1 MTRPVPARRLSS
13 KPSEPPPVFSRPGY
27 TMVEYA
33 VLLGHNA
40 SAVLSLAGSDALS
53 WASELNWARI
63 GIAALALLS
72 LRMGIQVFKGR

>member
-1 MTRPVPARRLSS
+1 
-13 KPSEPPPVFSRPGY
+13 
-27 TMVEYA
+27 MVEYA